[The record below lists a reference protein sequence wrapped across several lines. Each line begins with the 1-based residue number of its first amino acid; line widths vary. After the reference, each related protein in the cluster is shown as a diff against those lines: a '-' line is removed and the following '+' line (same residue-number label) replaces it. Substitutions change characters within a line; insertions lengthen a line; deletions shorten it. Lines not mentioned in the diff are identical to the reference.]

1 MSDLELLAR
10 LCDLAR
16 DVAARE
22 VMPRFL
28 NVASGRKQD
37 GSLLTEADLASQ
49 AALVQALPELAPYP
63 VLGEEMTTQEQLH
76 LLNHHRDGLWVVDPI
91 DGTTNFV
98 HGLPYFA
105 VSIALM
111 RDGKSALG
119 VVYLPVLD
127 ECFSAAAG
135 HGAWCNGKPLPLTA
149 PDIPPG
155 DGIALVDTKYLSG
168 RLPSR
173 VVTVAPFSSHRNF
186 GASTVDW
193 CYLAAGKVDM
203 MLHGSQKLWDY
214 AAGALIADE
223 AGCSLATIHSDDYWG
238 DVQMQRSVIA
248 ARTPELFV
256 RWRDWIRSNI

>member
-1 MSDLELLAR
+1 MSDLELLNR

-16 DVAARE
+16 EVAARE

-37 GSLLTEADLASQ
+37 GSLFTEADLSSQ
-49 AALVQALPELAPYP
+49 AALVKALPELAPHP
-63 VLGEEMTTQEQLH
+63 VLGEEMTTHEQLD

-98 HGLPYFA
+98 HGLPFFA
-105 VSIALM
+105 ISIALM
-111 RDGKSALG
+111 REGKSVLG
-119 VVYLPVLD
+119 VVYMPVTD

-135 HGAWCNGKPLPLTA
+135 HGAWLNGKPLPLTS
-149 PDIPPG
+149 PDIVSG
-155 DGIALVDTKYLSG
+155 DGIALVDTKYLTG
-168 RLPSR
+168 RLPAR

-214 AAGALIADE
+214 AAGALIAEE
-223 AGCSLATIHSDDYWG
+223 AGCSLATFHHDNYWE

-248 ARTPELFV
+248 ARTPELFAPWLHWV
-256 RWRDWIRSNI
+256 RSNL